1 MHAALDAGRQ
11 VLPVDPAAISEIAVE
26 VHPDSAAIVCAPDKT
41 DPRTAYDAKFSLPWS
56 LAALLTDG
64 EVTVDTYA
72 PASLARP
79 AVRALATRVRV
90 TEVPDAGVA
99 ADAPSR
105 VVVSLA
111 DGRTLRGHVDRSAGA
126 SLDAK
131 LAGNVGGPA
140 AAAELTAAVDAL
152 DLPSL
157 ITVADHLARRDA

>member
-1 MHAALDAGRQ
+1 
-11 VLPVDPAAISEIAVE
+11 
-26 VHPDSAAIVCAPDKT
+26 
-41 DPRTAYDAKFSLPWS
+41 
-56 LAALLTDG
+56 
-64 EVTVDTYA
+64 
-72 PASLARP
+72 
-79 AVRALATRVRV
+79 V

-105 VVVSLA
+105 VVISLA
-111 DGRTLRGHVDRSAGA
+111 DGRTLAGHVDRSAGA